1 LLEVRL
7 GNVYTGNMAT
17 NDNSV
22 NIESAK
28 RGYHHGDLRSA
39 LLATGMRLLEAS
51 DAEHLSLREI
61 ARETG
66 VSATAVYRHFP
77 DKSVL
82 LSALA
87 AEGMAKLGQEQADA
101 GKIGGAE
108 GFAASGRAYVHFA
121 LANPALF
128 RLIFSYMPSDVGIDH
143 RAPEGS
149 AGWML
154 QKGVAE
160 VMGPAATS
168 DNQFVGMLRAW
179 SLVHGLSMLI
189 LDKQIDQA
197 TGVSLIDHVVSAD
210 SINLG

>member
-1 LLEVRL
+1 
-7 GNVYTGNMAT
+7 
-17 NDNSV
+17 
-22 NIESAK
+22 
-28 RGYHHGDLRSA
+28 
-39 LLATGMRLLEAS
+39 LEAS

-77 DKSVL
+77 DKGVL

-128 RLIFSYMPSDVGIDH
+128 RLIFSYMSSDVGIDH

>member
-7 GNVYTGNMAT
+7 GNVYTDNMT
-17 NDNSV
+17 INDNSV
-22 NIESAK
+22 NIESTK

-77 DKSVL
+77 DKGVL

-87 AEGMAKLGQEQADA
+87 ADGMAKLGQEQADA

-128 RLIFSYMPSDVGIDH
+128 RLIFSYMSSDVGIDH

-160 VMGPAATS
+160 VMGPTATS